1 MTTVPLSLVLAL
13 MVAVAAAHYSP
24 AAAQSS
30 HATGGAA
37 VDEPLASRCEAPEE
51 VAPEQERI
59 DDLATAFG
67 NGQPPLT
74 IVVLGAL
81 SGQDAGGN
89 GPDAFAPRLQAMLQA
104 ELAARGLQQPV
115 RIQLVGRT
123 RAMAVDLAWLISR
136 EVLPLKPAL
145 VIWQVGR
152 ADARQGNPPHRFAQ
166 SLKEGMA
173 RLREA
178 GIPTILGDIQFHP
191 QFEALF
197 RTDEYRNY
205 VRWVAGKHDLPLLRR
220 HEMIEHWSQSGRI
233 DLDSGNEADQKAAY
247 GFIQGCLAFQATRM
261 ILGAAGLAPGKRE

>member
-1 MTTVPLSLVLAL
+1 MTTVPLSLVLSL
-13 MVAVAAAHYSP
+13 VVAFAAPHYSGV
-24 AAAQSS
+24 AAQSS
-30 HATGGAA
+30 DAKGGAA
-37 VDEPLASRCEAPEE
+37 AEEALSSRCEAPEE
-51 VAPEQERI
+51 IAPEEERI
-59 DDLATAFG
+59 DGLAAAVGT
-67 NGQPPLT
+67 GQPPLT

-89 GPDAFAPRLQAMLQA
+89 GPDAFAPRLEAMLQA
-104 ELAARGLQQPV
+104 ALAAKGVQQPV
-115 RIQLVGRT
+115 RIRLIGRT

-166 SLKEGMA
+166 SLKEGMV

-205 VRWVAGKHDLPLLRR
+205 VRWVAGKYDLPLLRR

-233 DLDSGNEADQKAAY
+233 DLDSGNDADQKAAY
-247 GFIQGCLAFQATRM
+247 GFIQECLAFQATRM